1 MWETVTEIE
10 PLVDPK
16 EKITKQSLS
25 SKPSLSGFLEH
36 CCRQRHYF
44 FEIRKCGS
52 TSCATCKPLR
62 LPEDIFSR
70 LQPLPDPMPGIDGHY
85 LSFEESFGKETSERH
100 RPSLQPKPKRK
111 TLPFHG
117 VLQHVTN
124 VNMVVQC
131 GECGMWRLLYAKRKL
146 IRMERKELENK
157 LADWDFTCGA
167 QLQDLNFEGRLLD
180 VHTRQTSCKDPIE
193 SSTTLQR
200 TSLSAFIVLNPR
212 HSQTLSSIHSVQLR
226 RPNKNYENVMLFCL

>member
-1 MWETVTEIE
+1 
-10 PLVDPK
+10 
-16 EKITKQSLS
+16 
-25 SKPSLSGFLEH
+25 
-36 CCRQRHYF
+36 
-44 FEIRKCGS
+44 
-52 TSCATCKPLR
+52 
-62 LPEDIFSR
+62 
-70 LQPLPDPMPGIDGHY
+70 MPGIDGHY
-85 LSFEESFGKETSERH
+85 LSFEESFGKETSESH

-146 IRMERKELENK
+146 MRKERKELENK

-167 QLQDLNFEGRLLD
+167 QLQDRNFEGACWMCIQDRHHARIQL
-180 VHTRQTSCKDPIE
+180 K

-200 TSLSAFIVLNPR
+200 TSLSAFIVLNPN
-212 HSQTLSSIHSVQLR
+212 HSQTLSSIHSVPTAQT
-226 RPNKNYENVMLFCL
+226 E